1 MGRVSGSINA
11 AEASRAA
18 PFLGFGAGGRLS
30 FVHRGSHG
38 AFDNPVHPSASGEP
52 GDQVQQRSAAV
63 VQASNHGRPPQLS
76 NLDATGMRLVRKG
89 AVVMFRGG
97 FTTRVARVRLGHFYT
112 ELGIGSRFDWP
123 CRYVQVIG

>member
-1 MGRVSGSINA
+1 
-11 AEASRAA
+11 
-18 PFLGFGAGGRLS
+18 
-30 FVHRGSHG
+30 
-38 AFDNPVHPSASGEP
+38 
-52 GDQVQQRSAAV
+52 
-63 VQASNHGRPPQLS
+63 
-76 NLDATGMRLVRKG
+76 MRLVRKG